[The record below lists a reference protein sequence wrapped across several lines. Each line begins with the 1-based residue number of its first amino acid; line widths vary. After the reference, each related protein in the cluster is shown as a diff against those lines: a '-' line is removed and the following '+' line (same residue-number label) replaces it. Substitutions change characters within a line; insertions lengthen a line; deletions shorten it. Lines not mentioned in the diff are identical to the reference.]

1 MPRNIWMA
9 FQVNE
14 KEFAR
19 AEKLVSENASE
30 IPENHKNTEWKILKE
45 IQRDERAAFFAQ
57 GKEEFSALRNSI
69 YREVREEFRE
79 QWADFYVMQKNG
91 VDAEFLATAKAQ
103 LVADQKSVLEPRRDE
118 ACQELRESRD
128 IRYRELLD
136 DQKEMR
142 AELRWRRDAGL
153 DATPFLNEMEERRQ
167 AGQEI
172 RTEFRETGRE
182 LLDVNRWPISK
193 PVGRKRP
200 KTMMRPLW
208 DLTSTFISAAG
219 SATPSW
225 RLPTPYFVI
234 WLISVPHRR
243 NRCQMR
249 RGRTCSVRRL
259 RTPLSSISG
268 TSVRRKTPVHASDSG
283 LSANDSG
290 TGPATSASP
299 AHTAYEMDGPLD
311 EGDAAEIEIETIS
324 QRKIAGARLLPR
336 RGRALG
342 RRGAREWRRL
352 ALKALCE
359 RRLSER
365 HARRTLRQLKHLRS
379 PGFDWRWR
387 CLLRYSAVYVTRTSV
402 ASKPLPPAFCWAN
415 EIELN
420 EKTS

>member
-1 MPRNIWMA
+1 MA
-9 FQVNE
+9 
-14 KEFAR
+14 
-19 AEKLVSENASE
+19 
-30 IPENHKNTEWKILKE
+30 
-45 IQRDERAAFFAQ
+45 ER
-57 GKEEFSALRNSI
+57 
-69 YREVREEFRE
+69 EFRE

-118 ACQELRESRD
+118 ACQELRESCD

-193 PVGRKRP
+193 PVGSKRP
-200 KTMMRPLW
+200 KMMMRPLW
-208 DLTSTFISAAG
+208 GLTSTFISAAG

-243 NRCQMR
+243 NRGQMR

-268 TSVRRKTPVHASDSG
+268 TSARRKTPVHASDSG
-283 LSANDSG
+283 FRRMTAGPGQPRPRPLLIRHMKWTDHWMKATPRKSRLRLSPN
-290 TGPATSASP
+290 
-299 AHTAYEMDGPLD
+299 
-311 EGDAAEIEIETIS
+311 
-324 QRKIAGARLLPR
+324 ARLQARACFPDAGERLGGA
-336 RGRALG
+336 GRVNG
-342 RRGAREWRRL
+342 PVR
-352 ALKALCE
+352 
-359 RRLSER
+359 
-365 HARRTLRQLKHLRS
+365 
-379 PGFDWRWR
+379 P
-387 CLLRYSAVYVTRTSV
+387 
-402 ASKPLPPAFCWAN
+402 
-415 EIELN
+415 
-420 EKTS
+420 